1 MRAGGVHVNVV
12 SRAQKMNYSTMQDIT
27 SPRDMT
33 WNESR
38 AENLIS
44 TVSRISGVF
53 VMAISVLGLA
63 LWIVT

>member
-1 MRAGGVHVNVV
+1 
-12 SRAQKMNYSTMQDIT
+12 MNYSTMQDMT
-27 SPRDMT
+27 SPRHMT

>member
-1 MRAGGVHVNVV
+1 
-12 SRAQKMNYSTMQDIT
+12 
-27 SPRDMT
+27 MT